1 MPEFDP
7 EIFEYTINVTN
18 KDKLD
23 IVAVQNI
30 EDAQLDI
37 TGNEELKDG
46 ESEIIIK
53 ITKEGQQEVE
63 YRITV
68 NKTTEGVTSNEE
80 DQKDQIVGFLG
91 TPGGKIAMGVG
102 GTGAAVA
109 LGIGIWRVK
118 AASSAASRTARRAAL
133 RRSSFNDFND

>member
-68 NKTTEGVTSNEE
+68 NP
-80 DQKDQIVGFLG
+80 I
-91 TPGGKIAMGVG
+91 
-102 GTGAAVA
+102 
-109 LGIGIWRVK
+109 
-118 AASSAASRTARRAAL
+118 
-133 RRSSFNDFND
+133 